1 MLTHTFTKLNILIDF
16 LNFLCYV
23 KIPRL
28 ERICILERKFMR
40 ISPISNAYCKPRR
53 KNVSFGKFE
62 NEQAKTKMREL
73 IMSRWDKYDDE
84 FKKRPHSGFKESV
97 KECNDAINFFDT
109 TPYVTVKLKNNVLYA
124 AKNDS
129 AIESHPHKEAFD
141 EMIAKCEEDYND
153 EDFCFASK
161 RAQALYKT
169 EKNFLTAF
177 ETCGDPCDIKE
188 KIELAEIGYMESKVK
203 HQEPKTSGKSFYD
216 SADERRYDPYGWA
229 WDNLKN

>member
-1 MLTHTFTKLNILIDF
+1 
-16 LNFLCYV
+16 
-23 KIPRL
+23 
-28 ERICILERKFMR
+28 MR
-40 ISPISNAYCKPRR
+40 ISPISNNYCKSGR

-97 KECNDAINFFDT
+97 KECYDTINFFDT

-124 AKNDS
+124 AKNNS

-141 EMIAKCEEDYND
+141 EMIAKCEWYYDD
-153 EDFCFASK
+153 EYFCFASK
-161 RAQALYKT
+161 GAQALYKT
-169 EKNFLTAF
+169 ERNFLTAF

-188 KIELAEIGYMESKVK
+188 KIELAEKGYMESKVK

-216 SADERRYDPYGWA
+216 SADERRYDPDGWA
-229 WDNLKN
+229 WNNLKN